1 MEYRFDDRALDARTF
16 LAFVQQV
23 WPGNYD
29 EDKTETDLTK
39 TINITAREN
48 GKLTGCLRSSRTAAS
63 LAPLR
68 SCWCFPPAGGRAWA
82 GR

>member
-29 EDKTETDLTK
+29 EDKTETALTK

-48 GKLTGCLRSSRTAAS
+48 GKLTGCLRILTDG
-63 LAPLR
+63 
-68 SCWCFPPAGGRAWA
+68 CWCFPPAGGRAWA